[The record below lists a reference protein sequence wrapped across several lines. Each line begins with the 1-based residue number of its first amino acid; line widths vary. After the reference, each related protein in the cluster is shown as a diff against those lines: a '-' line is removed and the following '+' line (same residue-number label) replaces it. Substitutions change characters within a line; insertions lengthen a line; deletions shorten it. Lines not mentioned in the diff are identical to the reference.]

1 MEAPISVGVDP
12 AEINPAVATP
22 EELSSLPDPLVHHV
36 SGPRSQFVVWLLV
49 LVAVLGF
56 GYLSSTRRE
65 AIGKLVAQVSDV
77 VKDFRGYN
85 PEV

>member
-1 MEAPISVGVDP
+1 MMNTPVNVDP
-12 AEINPAVATP
+12 AEVNPAVATP
-22 EELSSLPDPLVHHV
+22 EELASLPDATASRVE
-36 SGPRSQFVVWLLV
+36 SPRSQYMLWLLV
-49 LVAVLGF
+49 FVAVLSL

>member
-1 MEAPISVGVDP
+1 METPMSVDP

-22 EELSSLPDPLVHHV
+22 EELSSLPDSTAHRVTSPPSEYLLWL
-36 SGPRSQFVVWLLV
+36 FVLI
-49 LVAVLGF
+49 AVLGL

>member
-1 MEAPISVGVDP
+1 METPVSVDP

-22 EELSSLPDPLVHHV
+22 EEMQSLPNAGTERVR
-36 SGPRSQFVVWLLV
+36 SPRSEYLLWLFVFL
-49 LVAVLGF
+49 AVFGF

-65 AIGKLVAQVSDV
+65 AISKFVAQVSDV
-77 VKDFRGYN
+77 VKDFRGYD